1 MRLIRVIL
9 VVLLVA
15 ALAGQV
21 YTTIYVHSQDKGDP
35 PTIYCPEGVLE
46 VSAGDPK
53 SKLLTGMYAEDIQDG
68 DLTER
73 IIIGSIS
80 RLITEDT
87 AKVTFLVF
95 DTDNNPG
102 KCVRYIRYTDYHRP
116 RFSIIAPLVC
126 TTAEELT
133 VINRISAKDV
143 IDGDISDRVRIST
156 LAATENP
163 ELYLITVQ
171 VINSVGDISLQELPV
186 LMQNYDPVRP
196 EIFLKEYLIYAE
208 VGDEIKPE
216 DYLTA
221 VRTQSADAPLEDV
234 VIASSIDTSKPGT
247 YHAFYTYTHYGSTGT
262 AILTVVVQ

>member
-9 VVLLVA
+9 VVLLV
-15 ALAGQV
+15 LLTAGQV
-21 YTTIYVHSQDKGDP
+21 ATTVYMRSLDNGDP
-35 PTIYCPEGVLE
+35 PVISCPKEPLL
-46 VSAGDPK
+46 VSASDPK
-53 SKLLTGMYAEDIQDG
+53 SKLLTGMTASDPQDG

-95 DTDNNPG
+95 DSDNNPG
-102 KCVRYIRYTDYHRP
+102 SCVRYIRYTDYHRP
-116 RFSIIAPLVC
+116 RFSILAPLVC

-133 VINRISAKDV
+133 VINRLSAKDV
-143 IDGDISDRVRIST
+143 IDGDISNQIRIST
-156 LAATENP
+156 LAPTENP
-163 ELYLITVQ
+163 EIYLITVQ
-171 VINSVGDISLQELPV
+171 VINSVGDIALQELPV

-196 EIFLKEYLIYAE
+196 EIYLKDYLVYAKF
-208 VGDEIKPE
+208 GDQIDPK

-221 VRTQSADAPLEDV
+221 VKAQQADAPLDEV
-234 VIASSIDTSKPGT
+234 QIASSIDTSKPGT
-247 YHAFYTYTHYGSTGT
+247 YHAIYTYSAYNSTGT

>member
-9 VVLLVA
+9 VVLLA
-15 ALAGQV
+15 AVLAGQT
-21 YTTIYVHSQDKGDP
+21 YTTIYMRSQDQGDP

-46 VSAGDPK
+46 VSASDPK
-53 SKLLTGMYAEDIQDG
+53 SKLLTGMYASDPQDG

-95 DTDNNPG
+95 DLDNNPG

-116 RFSIIAPLVC
+116 KFSIIAPLVC
-126 TTAEELT
+126 STAEELM
-133 VINRISAKDV
+133 VINRITAKDV
-143 IDGDISDRVRIST
+143 IDGDLSDQVRIST
-156 LAATENP
+156 LASTENP

-171 VINSVGDISLQELPV
+171 VINSVGDISIQELPV

-196 EIFLKEYLIYAE
+196 EIYLRDYLIYAN

-221 VRTQSADAPLEDV
+221 VRTQSMDVPLEDV
-234 VIASSIDTSKPGT
+234 QIASSIDTSEPGT
-247 YHAFYTYTHYGSTGT
+247 YHAFYTYTLYGSTGT